1 MEALAFFGWVHP
13 VLFPVHCSM
22 RLIIPL
28 LFAALIF
35 APSCRDRDDEKK
47 KPTKRKGPVIPAEKR
62 DPSKEVEAFTG
73 AHTRMVWA
81 ECLKPGEADTFAVS
95 DGLILRG
102 LDTRDGKG
110 ERAIFT
116 KPGNYSRP
124 ILTCDGTGI
133 LFTDK
138 NTARKGGK
146 KHYRPLTYRTD
157 WKGTKPVRL
166 AEGYAVDCWKDP
178 ATGTEWVYAVQD
190 FKPTKGVSLEGH
202 RLVRFPLKD
211 PGRVETV
218 YDETPITPDNIQFS
232 RDGTQASG
240 LFPWPHAGML
250 TLQDGKWS
258 AEQLTIGCW
267 TSHSPD
273 NSGVLWA
280 FDGDHKKVHMF
291 AGEKSRHWLL
301 SFAEA
306 PNAKGREMYHPRWS
320 NHPQFVV
327 MTGPYTKQKGQDGS
341 VINKGGATAQV
352 MLARLSAKADKVEGW
367 LQVSSDKSGESYPDA
382 WIEGGDSAN
391 LEGFTIGRQKKPV
404 LAGEWPAKTDGLLFL
419 WRDRVALN
427 TFTRRD
433 GKKSEA
439 RIEGRAAGRY
449 GRFNEMQLDGG
460 TFEAEAESAE
470 IMVPPLKEKPQA
482 AFEAVLLPGE
492 ATVDGKAGGEPF
504 LFTAPGFSVIV
515 KSGSITVARAS
526 GGVWASSGA
535 LPRKPFHLVV
545 NRLEDAAKGFEVFV
559 DGRPLA
565 MAAVGGATLQPG
577 PEMTTVAFGGGWN
590 GGLLNVAIYDRT
602 LDAGEIARGSQA
614 MQQRIAALP
623 PAPPRVKLQG
633 KLVEV
638 SAMPTPEGIEPYT
651 SALVEYVYEV
661 EKVLEGE
668 FKDKRVL
675 VKHWAMLDA
684 VPVEGLPREVGK
696 SYELTLE
703 RGKDHEHLQ
712 GERVMQDTTA
722 FDLEPWFDV
731 GPPRVGK

>member
-1 MEALAFFGWVHP
+1 
-13 VLFPVHCSM
+13 M

-28 LFAALIF
+28 LLLAAF
-35 APSCRDRDDEKK
+35 VFVPSCREKEDDKK
-47 KPTKRKGPVIPAEKR
+47 KPAKRKVPVIPKEKR
-62 DPSKEVEAFTG
+62 DPSAEVENFTG

-81 ECLKPGEADTFAVS
+81 ECLKPGDADTFAVG

-124 ILTCDGTGI
+124 LLTSDGTGI

-138 NTARKGGK
+138 NTARKGGRK
-146 KHYRPLTYRTD
+146 VYRPLTYLTD
-157 WKGTKPVRL
+157 WKGSKPVRL

-178 ATGTEWVYAVQD
+178 TTGTEWVYAVQD
-190 FKPTKGVSLEGH
+190 FKPTKGVSLEGQ
-202 RLVRFPLKD
+202 RMVRFPLKD

-218 YDETPITPDNIQFS
+218 YDETPITPDNVQFS
-232 RDGTQASG
+232 RDGTRACG
-240 LFPWPHAGML
+240 LFPWPHAGIL
-250 TLQDGKWS
+250 TLHNGKWS
-258 AEQLTIGCW
+258 AEQLAIGCW

-280 FDGDHKKVHMF
+280 FDGDHKKVHLF
-291 AGEKSRHWLL
+291 HGEKSKTWQI
-301 SFAEA
+301 SFADA

-320 NHPQFVV
+320 NHPRYIV

-352 MLARLSAKADKVEGW
+352 MLARLSPKADKVEGW
-367 LQVSSDKSGESYPDA
+367 LQVSSDKSGESYPDV
-382 WIEGGDSAN
+382 WIEGGDNAN
-391 LEGFTIGRQKKPV
+391 LEGFTITQKKAPV
-404 LAGEWPAKTDGLLFL
+404 LAGNWPAKTEGLLFL

-427 TFTRRD
+427 TFTPRD
-433 GKKSEA
+433 GRKREA

-460 TFEAEAESAE
+460 LFEAEAESAE
-470 IMVPPLKEKPQA
+470 LIVPRLKETPQA
-482 AFEAVLLPGE
+482 AIEAVLLPGGGPSG
-492 ATVDGKAGGEPF
+492 DGKVSGEPF
-504 LFTAPGFSVIV
+504 LFTGPAFYVAVKGGKLSV
-515 KSGSITVARAS
+515 TRAT
-526 GGVWASSGA
+526 GGVWTSADA
-535 LPRKPFHLVV
+535 LPEKPFHLVV

-559 DGRPLA
+559 DGKPRTMTA
-565 MAAVGGATLQPG
+565 TGSTTLQPG
-577 PEMTTVAFGGGWN
+577 PELTTVAFGGGWN

-602 LDAGEIARGSQA
+602 LDADEIARGSQA

-623 PAPPRVKLQG
+623 PPPPRVKLQG
-633 KLVEV
+633 KLAEV

-661 EKVLEGE
+661 EKILEGE

-675 VKHWAMLDA
+675 VKHWAMLDV

-696 SYELTLE
+696 SYELTIE
-703 RGKDHEHLQ
+703 RGQDHQHLQ

-731 GPPRVGK
+731 ASPRVKGK